1 MQMRRLGWRIFKG
14 FSEGQRQA
22 SGLNSKT
29 QLLIDAYLF
38 RRFNRLAN
46 VKRFVFGW
54 IGIVVILLIGLL
66 IQNLALGTYYQTLKP
81 IPGGIYNEGVLGN
94 FTNASPLY
102 ATNDADTTVSRL
114 IFSGLLKYNSQGQLA
129 SDLASNYAV
138 SDHGL
143 IYTIHLKPHLTWQ
156 DGKPLT
162 SSDVVFTYK
171 LIQNPDAASPLQ
183 SSWQGI
189 KVTAPNAGTVVF
201 TLPGVLAA
209 FPYNLTNGI
218 VPRHLL
224 SKIQPTDLRSANFN
238 TVSPVGSGPFSWR
251 AIQVSGNGN
260 PTTEQEQIEL
270 VPFDHYA
277 GGKPKLQQFVV
288 HVFASQPQLISALAS
303 GQLKAAEGL
312 NAMPSQLKHKSSIIQ
327 YNLIMRAA
335 DMVFFKTSS
344 GLFSDKSV
352 RNSLVEGANVPAIIN
367 HLSYKTIKVNE
378 PLLSGQLAYN
388 PAYAEAG
395 FNLGAAKA
403 ILSSDGWTASKQGF
417 LVKNGQPLAFTLTAA
432 DTPEDH
438 VVAGLLQK
446 QWLLLGVNM
455 SVDYLD
461 NLDFQ
466 SAINYHTYDAV
477 LDGISIGE
485 DPDVFVYWD
494 STQADVRS
502 NNLNLSEYSNPA
514 ADESLEAGRS
524 RIDPAIRIAKYAPF
538 LQAWQQDSP
547 ALALYQPRLLYLT
560 NGPVYGLSKDQIN
573 SPTDRFAN
581 VQNWEIRQTKVT
593 N

>member
-1 MQMRRLGWRIFKG
+1 MQRRRLVGRISKG
-14 FSEGQRQA
+14 LEERQRQA
-22 SGLNSKT
+22 IGLNSKA
-29 QLLIDAYLF
+29 QREIDLHLF
-38 RRFNRLAN
+38 RRFNQLAK
-46 VKRFVFGW
+46 VRRFLIGW
-54 IGIVVILLIGLL
+54 TGIVAILLVGLL
-66 IQNLALGTYYQTLKP
+66 LQNLALGSYYQTLKP
-81 IPGGIYNEGVLGN
+81 IAGGIYNEGILGN
-94 FTNASPLY
+94 FTNANPIY
-102 ATNDADTTVSRL
+102 ATNDADTTLSSL
-114 IFSGLLKYNSQGQLA
+114 IFSGLLKYNSNGQLVG
-129 SDLASNYAV
+129 DLANDYVA

-143 IYTIHLKPHLTWQ
+143 VYTIHLRPHLLWQ

-162 SSDVVFTYK
+162 SADVVFTYN
-171 LIQNPDAASPLQ
+171 LIQNPDTQSPLE

-189 KVTAPNAGTVVF
+189 KVSAPNPGTVVF
-201 TLPGVLAA
+201 KLPGVLAA

-218 VPRHLL
+218 VPKHLL
-224 SKIQPTDLRSANFN
+224 SKITPSGLRSSNFN
-238 TVSPVGSGPFSWR
+238 TVNPVGSGPFAWH

-260 PTTEQEQIEL
+260 PAIEQDQIEL
-270 VPFDHYA
+270 LPFDHYA

-288 HVFASQPQLISALAS
+288 HVFASQSELISALAS
-303 GQLKAAEGL
+303 GQLTAAEGL
-312 NAMPSQLKHKSSIIQ
+312 NEMPSQLIHKKSIVQ
-327 YNLIMRAA
+327 HSLILRAA
-335 DMVFFKTSS
+335 NMVFFKTSS
-344 GLFSDKSV
+344 GVLGDKLV
-352 RNSLVEGANVPAIIN
+352 RNSLVEAANVPAIMS
-367 HLSYKTIKVNE
+367 HLGYKTTEVNE
-378 PLLSGQLAYN
+378 PLLTGQLAYN
-388 PAYAEAG
+388 PTYAEAS
-395 FNLGAAKA
+395 FNLSAAKS
-403 ILSSDGWTASKQGF
+403 ILSSDGWNASKQGF
-417 LVKNGQPLAFTLTAA
+417 LIKNGQPLAFTLTAA

-446 QWLLLGVNM
+446 QWSSLGVNM

-502 NNLNLSEYSNPA
+502 TNLNLSEYSDPN
-514 ADESLEAGRS
+514 ADESIEAGRS

-560 NGPVYGLSKDQIN
+560 NGPVSGLSNNQIN